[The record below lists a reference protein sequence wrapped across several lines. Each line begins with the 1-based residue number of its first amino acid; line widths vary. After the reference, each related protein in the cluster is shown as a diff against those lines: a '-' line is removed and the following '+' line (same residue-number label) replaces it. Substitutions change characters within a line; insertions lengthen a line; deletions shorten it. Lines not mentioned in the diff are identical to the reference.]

1 LRKKGIF
8 IAAFLMVI
16 ILGGCSTKDKD
27 NIDDQILPQE
37 ESMNENE
44 KQAGDNNLEDEKP
57 EEDEKFL
64 APDFTLQN
72 LKGEEVSLS
81 DFKGKYILINF
92 WGTWCKWCDVEMP
105 SLDKLNN
112 ENDDLVVL
120 AVNVMEDESKV
131 KEYIENGEY
140 EFEVVLDEEGEVAQ
154 VYYVNSFPTSIF
166 VDKEGYLIGGVPA
179 MLEYEQMVEIMD
191 GIRTD

>member
-1 LRKKGIF
+1 MRSEALRKKGIF
-8 IAAFLMVI
+8 ISVLLMMV
-16 ILGGCSTKDKD
+16 ILGGCSAKDKD
-27 NIDDQILPQE
+27 KIESQVLPQE

-44 KQAGDNNLEDEKP
+44 EQAGDNNPLP
-57 EEDEKFL
+57 

-81 DFKGKYILINF
+81 DFKGKYVLINF

-105 SLDKLNN
+105 SLNKLNN

-120 AVNVMEDESKV
+120 AVNVMEDK
-131 KEYIENGEY
+131 KEVEKYIENGEY

-154 VYYVNSFPTSIF
+154 VYYVNSFPTSFF
-166 VDKEGYLIGGVPA
+166 VDKEGYLIGRAPG
-179 MLEYEQMVEIMD
+179 MLEYEQMIEIMD